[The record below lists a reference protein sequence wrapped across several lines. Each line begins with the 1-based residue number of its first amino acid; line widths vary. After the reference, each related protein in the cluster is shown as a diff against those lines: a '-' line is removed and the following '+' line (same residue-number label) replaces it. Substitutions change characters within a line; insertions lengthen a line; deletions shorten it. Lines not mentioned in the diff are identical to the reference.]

1 MARKHSQ
8 VIIEKYSRKLVFTYL
23 MRHYFKPI
31 ISSGIEEGETL
42 TNQGGN
48 KCLCNILELSLVL
61 S

>member
-1 MARKHSQ
+1 MSRKHSQ
-8 VIIEKYSRKLVFTYL
+8 VIIEKYARKLILTYL

-31 ISSGIEEGETL
+31 ISSGIKEGETL

-48 KCLCNILELSLVL
+48 KRLCNILELSLVL